1 MGSLTVGLILFGH
14 QWQLLSS
21 PAWAAVGVVFSMV
34 LYFAKTYTAFFGG
47 QILAIYTMSLWPM
60 LSKRFIS
67 HNPGK
72 AIPLAMTV
80 CFIFVLL
87 SVWVVAYN
95 FVPGG
100 IITRERSDAMLI
112 LTTLVIGFASRNVRQ
127 KDSKAIQSKK
137 RRAESLKRAAMKEGR
152 KDQGDKKQVTFFG
165 RVFRRLSTI
174 TEEGDEDWTE
184 TEKGSKTHQAR
195 AREVNVAE
203 EIEGQ
208 KFHNRVIKGISL
220 SYLEENSTFEV
231 RDGIVPFFSLHFGLY
246 NIAGILIFLIALL
259 GFAWRYQSPP
269 SMPVKV
275 CTCTHVCTH
284 TVISTTEFSDDNFL
298 CRSIQRCSVEV
309 SGHFTLAMTTR
320 PTPAWRELPSSY
332 RTQVSIRPA
341 NFTTF
346 DTVVWMFIVVY
357 IQCSIYQ
364 MLATMQLYCGSLCDW
379 ERVALLCLFTTDFS

>member
-21 PAWAAVGVVFSMV
+21 RAWAAVGVVFSMV

-60 LSKRFIS
+60 LSKRFVS

-72 AIPLAMTV
+72 AIPLAMAVSFLLT
-80 CFIFVLL
+80 LL

-112 LTTLVIGFASRNVRQ
+112 LTTLIIGFASRNVRQ
-127 KDSKAIQSKK
+127 GGGDSKAVQSKK
-137 RRAESLKRAAMKEGR
+137 HRAESMKRAGM
-152 KDQGDKKQVTFFG
+152 KDQGDNKQITFFG

-203 EIEGQ
+203 ETEGQ
-208 KFHNRVIKGISL
+208 KFHNKVIKGIL
-220 SYLEENSTFEV
+220 DF
-231 RDGIVPFFSLHFGLY
+231 
-246 NIAGILIFLIALL
+246 
-259 GFAWRYQSPP
+259 
-269 SMPVKV
+269 
-275 CTCTHVCTH
+275 
-284 TVISTTEFSDDNFL
+284 
-298 CRSIQRCSVEV
+298 
-309 SGHFTLAMTTR
+309 
-320 PTPAWRELPSSY
+320 PT
-332 RTQVSIRPA
+332 
-341 NFTTF
+341 
-346 DTVVWMFIVVY
+346 
-357 IQCSIYQ
+357 
-364 MLATMQLYCGSLCDW
+364 
-379 ERVALLCLFTTDFS
+379 

>member
-1 MGSLTVGLILFGH
+1 MGSLTIGLILFGH

-60 LSKRFIS
+60 LSKRFVS

-80 CFIFVLL
+80 CFSLVLL

-112 LTTLVIGFASRNVRQ
+112 LTTLMIGFASRDVRQ
-127 KDSKAIQSKK
+127 RDSKAIQSKK

-195 AREVNVAE
+195 AREVNMAE
-203 EIEGQ
+203 ETEGQ
-208 KFHNRVIKGISL
+208 KFHNRVIKGMGL
-220 SYLEENSTFEV
+220 SYFEEWLLKLVMEF
-231 RDGIVPFFSLHFGLY
+231 IVPV
-246 NIAGILIFLIALL
+246 FLPLL
-259 GFAWRYQSPP
+259 
-269 SMPVKV
+269 
-275 CTCTHVCTH
+275 
-284 TVISTTEFSDDNFL
+284 
-298 CRSIQRCSVEV
+298 
-309 SGHFTLAMTTR
+309 
-320 PTPAWRELPSSY
+320 
-332 RTQVSIRPA
+332 
-341 NFTTF
+341 
-346 DTVVWMFIVVY
+346 
-357 IQCSIYQ
+357 
-364 MLATMQLYCGSLCDW
+364 
-379 ERVALLCLFTTDFS
+379 